1 MRGSTSSS
9 FDPYSWRNFYFHVGR
24 EEATRLLCQPDAD
37 LGTFLIRDSKTPG
50 SYALSVREEISGP
63 QQVRHYLIEPVEA
76 ENGRMNVKIADQYF
90 VDIPALLNH
99 FKMRIL
105 ANVSLVCP
113 LRKAAID
120 RMVALYSYEGQ
131 EPSDLSFEKNEVLD
145 IIEKRQEEW
154 WEARNAL
161 GNVGLVPF
169 NYLAHL
175 DEVVLQRDSPESSVP
190 SENRLSGASALSE
203 TNDDV
208 PNTMAHAETPQV
220 PTWARVI
227 LDRRPNV
234 YDTEA
239 LRLKHSCTCFL
250 CTEAIVVLDHRTKCV
265 IHYLQKGDL
274 LKVTKLYPSGICEGI
289 LNGKKGT
296 FPFTYIEFMN
306 EADAATP
313 TPV

>member
-1 MRGSTSSS
+1 MRESSSS

-24 EEATRLLCQPDAD
+24 EEATRLLCQSDSD
-37 LGTFLIRDSKTPG
+37 LGTFLIRDSTTPG
-50 SYALSVREEISGP
+50 SYALSVREELSGD

-76 ENGRMNVKIADQYF
+76 DNGKMNVKIADQYF

-113 LRKAAID
+113 LRKTAIN
-120 RMVALYSYEGQ
+120 RMIALYSFEGQ
-131 EPSDLSFEKNEVLD
+131 EPADLSFEKNEILD
-145 IIEKRQEEW
+145 IIEKPQEEW

-161 GNVGLVPF
+161 GNVGLVPG
-169 NYLAHL
+169 NYLAQF
-175 DEVVLQRDSPESSVP
+175 DEVLMQRDSPDSLVS
-190 SENRLSGASALSE
+190 SENRLSGASVLSDINDDVLNNAQLSE
-203 TNDDV
+203 T
-208 PNTMAHAETPQV
+208 PNM
-220 PTWARVI
+220 PTLARVI

-239 LRLKHSCTCFL
+239 LRLK
-250 CTEAIVVLDHRTKCV
+250 
-265 IHYLQKGDL
+265 KGDL
-274 LKVTKLYPSGICEGI
+274 LKVTKLHPSGICEGI

-296 FPFTYIEFMN
+296 FPFTYVEFVG
-306 EADAATP
+306 DTDTAATP